1 MEVRF
6 DLEESVFDELREHWK
21 IEPDIDVWEN
31 TQYLAYGITSIRLVQ
46 TRKNPSER
54 PTIKVG
60 NVRRV
65 VPGPIRPANRWF
77 LSIEIDPRRLL
88 GEPSDQRFVLPL
100 AAMDQVVGQFDD
112 HLKTLIP
119 HISFPSLSDWPV
131 QRIEYAITIPV
142 SSLGKESA
150 TVDQYVELFQRGKIL
165 AHFQLKKT
173 VSMGTIVDN
182 RSINIQC
189 CSLHRA
195 LVKYGSCSAEVLEQ
209 TVHLLRFSIV
219 VKRRM
224 LSLVSRRY
232 GLLNQLAL
240 FIDPAVSFRLV
251 GRALAPLIS
260 DADYYSVRKAAA
272 QLAHREK
279 CDKRVREGCRDV
291 LKAIDTAGSLEEA
304 IGTWRAGKKIE
315 IRYGQQRIKI
325 GLARWQIR
333 RRIRQLLSYGIN
345 PVPVPPS
352 WKKGRIINPLR
363 VLWDKI
369 ESLPPEPERRRII
382 SPKRNR
388 VQADYRENQYEEEAF

>member
-1 MEVRF
+1 MA
-6 DLEESVFDELREHWK
+6 
-21 IEPDIDVWEN
+21 N
-31 TQYLAYGITSIRLVQ
+31 N
-46 TRKNPSER
+46 KNA
-54 PTIKVG
+54 G
-60 NVRRV
+60 
-65 VPGPIRPANRWF
+65 PG
-77 LSIEIDPRRLL
+77 
-88 GEPSDQRFVLPL
+88 
-100 AAMDQVVGQFDD
+100 
-112 HLKTLIP
+112 
-119 HISFPSLSDWPV
+119 
-131 QRIEYAITIPV
+131 
-142 SSLGKESA
+142 
-150 TVDQYVELFQRGKIL
+150 
-165 AHFQLKKT
+165 
-173 VSMGTIVDN
+173 
-182 RSINIQC
+182 
-189 CSLHRA
+189 A
-195 LVKYGSCSAEVLEQ
+195 LV
-209 TVHLLRFSIV
+209 
-219 VKRRM
+219 
-224 LSLVSRRY
+224 LSLQKHAFFDCKKH
-232 GLLNQLAL
+232 LNQLAL

-388 VQADYRENQYEEEAF
+388 VQADYRDNQCDEEPF